1 MAAFHSCASALRSIS
16 TVAMRLLA
24 SFSTASRH
32 TPVAAM
38 AAVINRMRP
47 KTRLRRAPILRLF
60 MDSFVGLAGFC
71 QPLGHVAR
79 GVLTHGCPVR
89 TMARSG
95 LAPIVSFVLIK
106 MIISIYNHDA
116 WAGTAERKAPVMW
129 RTGAAKGGHPCPIAR
144 KEAQSGART
153 ARGEPCAAYG
163 PCASNGGRFGW
174 PALMRKFMPQ
184 QGAKTLQPAPL
195 RASSLLF

>member
-1 MAAFHSCASALRSIS
+1 
-16 TVAMRLLA
+16 
-24 SFSTASRH
+24 
-32 TPVAAM
+32 
-38 AAVINRMRP
+38 
-47 KTRLRRAPILRLF
+47 

-71 QPLGHVAR
+71 QPSGHVAW

-95 LAPIVSFVLIK
+95 LAPIVSLFLIN

-144 KEAQSGART
+144 KEAQSGVRSARC
-153 ARGEPCAAYG
+153 EPCAAYV
-163 PCASNGGRFGW
+163 PYALNGGRFGW

-195 RASSLLF
+195 RNAAKLSKGPSGPLLFVKYEPCELSWPVSASG